1 MPNILGLLFEYRVK
15 TLYIRHMLTLLSIGE
30 QIGAKRKA
38 LGLSQTALANQARI
52 GRSTLDALENGR
64 IGELGFSKIERLLSV
79 LGLELKI
86 QESASRRPTLDEL
99 LKEDRDD
106 QGLDRRR

>member
-1 MPNILGLLFEYRVK
+1 
-15 TLYIRHMLTLLSIGE
+15 MLTLLSVGE
-30 QIGAKRKA
+30 QIGAKRRA
-38 LGLSQTALANQARI
+38 LGLSQTALASQARI

-64 IGELGFSKIERLLSV
+64 IGELGFSKIDRLLSV

-86 QESASRRPTLDEL
+86 QESASRRPTLEEL

>member
-1 MPNILGLLFEYRVK
+1 
-15 TLYIRHMLTLLSIGE
+15 MLTLLSVGE
-30 QIGAKRKA
+30 RIGAKRKA
-38 LGLSQTALANQARI
+38 LGLSQTALASRARI

-64 IGELGFSKIERLLSV
+64 IGELGFSKIDRLLSV

-86 QESASRRPTLDEL
+86 QESASRRPTLEEL

-106 QGLDRRR
+106 QGLDGRR